1 MVNHPGVHRKLS
13 ITDILNLPIVY
24 SNSEHVC
31 LHLHT
36 QRWSGCWAPPTA
48 VCVCVFVYVC
58 VCMCVC
64 VCVCS
69 AERHGLLHGLFQ
81 EWIPG
86 GLQELL
92 NEMEGSGQEWWEGR
106 RGGRLLSTVGGLS
119 GSHLQAWLNN
129 RMLYENKNIICLLK
143 GRERPSNWLPL
154 SLCVAARRWE
164 KKSSAM
170 PRPATNWEKWS
181 RTLSLPPLVLLSSAL

>member
-1 MVNHPGVHRKLS
+1 MSEWVSVCSVVTL
-13 ITDILNLPIVY
+13 LPV
-24 SNSEHVC
+24 
-31 LHLHT
+31 
-36 QRWSGCWAPPTA
+36 
-48 VCVCVFVYVC
+48 
-58 VCMCVC
+58 CVC

-69 AERHGLLHGLFQ
+69 AERHGLLLGLFQ

-106 RGGRLLSTVGGLS
+106 RGGRLLGAVGGLS

-129 RMLYENKNIICLLK
+129 RMLYENRDIICLFK

-154 SLCVAARRWE
+154 SLCV
-164 KKSSAM
+164 
-170 PRPATNWEKWS
+170 
-181 RTLSLPPLVLLSSAL
+181 LPPVSERRAPLPCRDHKLKEMSPGHFLSSCRSTLITPTGMYQHTDTKLTEKACFSLLLGGGLFSHESLDQVWYKQ